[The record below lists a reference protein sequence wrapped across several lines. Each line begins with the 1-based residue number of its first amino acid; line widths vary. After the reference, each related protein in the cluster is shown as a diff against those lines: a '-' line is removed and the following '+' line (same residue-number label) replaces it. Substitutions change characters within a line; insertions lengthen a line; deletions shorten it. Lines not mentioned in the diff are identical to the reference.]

1 VSDHYRLWFA
11 APKMAGITW
20 WNLGDGTAVK
30 GENEAKGGLLD
41 AEFKPKPAYR
51 ALDQFINKKWK
62 TQTAVQT
69 DAQGRAQFHGF
80 HGTYRYV
87 ARVGGKKVEGT
98 LRVQSCG
105 ENKLV
110 IRFTGPSQKPAS
122 YN

>member
-1 VSDHYRLWFA
+1 
-11 APKMAGITW
+11 
-20 WNLGDGTAVK
+20 VK

-69 DAQGRAQFHGF
+69 DAQGRAQFRGF

-87 ARVGGKKVEGT
+87 ARVSGRKVEGT
-98 LRVQSCG
+98 LRVQSSG
-105 ENKLV
+105 ENRLV
-110 IRFTGPSQKPAS
+110 IRFSGPSQKPAS
-122 YN
+122 HN